1 MSAVAALA
9 VASPAAVVAVS
20 DFSDSTKPPTQ
31 HRQFV
36 QAAMI
41 TDLPG
46 ELMSALSQ
54 GLSQFGINLPPMPTS
69 LLTGS
74 GSSMPATLTTP
85 GLGTAPLTT
94 AGLGTSPLTTPS
106 LGTAPLTAA
115 PATLPDAT
123 LTNPALTP
131 ALTSPV
137 GALPTGATPLPG
149 LTTPPAVTDPALA
162 SPISSAAAL
171 PAPGEV
177 PISAP
182 IGLDPAAGTYPILG
196 DPSLAAAPATTGSGG
211 LLGDLTSAANQLGAG
226 QAIDLLKGVLMPA
239 IMSAVKPPGAPAAD
253 AAAAATSAVP
263 AAAAALPAA
272 APPVPGAI
280 PPGI

>member
-9 VASPAAVVAVS
+9 VASPAALVAMS
-20 DFSDSTKPPTQ
+20 DLSDSTKPPTQ

-69 LLTGS
+69 LFTGS
-74 GSSMPATLTTP
+74 GSSMPATMTTP
-85 GLGTAPLTT
+85 GLAPLTT
-94 AGLGTSPLTTPS
+94 SGLGTSPLTTPS
-106 LGTAPLTAA
+106 LATAPLTTA

-131 ALTSPV
+131 PLTSTV
-137 GALPTGATPLPG
+137 GALPAGATPLTG
-149 LTTPPAVTDPALA
+149 LTTPPAVTDPSLT

-171 PAPGEV
+171 PAPGEL
-177 PISAP
+177 P
-182 IGLDPAAGTYPILG
+182 IGLDPAAGTYQILG
-196 DPSLAAAPATTGSGG
+196 DPSLAAAPASTGSSG
-211 LLGDLTSAANQLGAG
+211 LLGDVNSMANTLGAS
-226 QAIDLLKGVLMPA
+226 QAIDLLKGLLMPA
-239 IMSAVKPPGAPAAD
+239 IMSAIKPAGAPAAD

-263 AAAAALPAA
+263 AAAAAVPAA
-272 APPVPGAI
+272 IPVPGA
-280 PPGI
+280 